1 MKKRFIFILSG
12 VMAMSLFTG
21 FGKSE
26 EEKAMDEIASHM
38 IDEAAEDGVDLDK
51 LLEEEYA
58 SYEERHAENVK
69 EMEERKDF
77 ALQKEE
83 AAKKPISAYEAYKN
97 AATSEDII
105 AKAKEYNEAYEEY
118 LKLADGDPEKEN
130 ILLSYLRNINPDL
143 KNTKILESIYEIKAA
158 YVDFAE
164 KENYDE
170 ARFYYNLEED
180 SAYIALTGMDEAT
193 YAIDEILVLKRD
205 GSVCEIDLESVMTP
219 TTSLIQPLGFEE
231 NSYIIFTVDNAEYK
245 YWEFDI
251 NDSIAKGT
259 ATTTDTTTYTEH
271 WFNNTLEELNFGE
284 PAN

>member
-105 AKAKEYNEAYEEY
+105 AKAKEYNEAYEE
-118 LKLADGDPEKEN
+118 
-130 ILLSYLRNINPDL
+130 
-143 KNTKILESIYEIKAA
+143 
-158 YVDFAE
+158 
-164 KENYDE
+164 
-170 ARFYYNLEED
+170 
-180 SAYIALTGMDEAT
+180 
-193 YAIDEILVLKRD
+193 
-205 GSVCEIDLESVMTP
+205 
-219 TTSLIQPLGFEE
+219 
-231 NSYIIFTVDNAEYK
+231 
-245 YWEFDI
+245 
-251 NDSIAKGT
+251 
-259 ATTTDTTTYTEH
+259 
-271 WFNNTLEELNFGE
+271 
-284 PAN
+284 